1 MNFHNLKEN
10 KVCGLCNPHFNLFI
24 KPSAY
29 KAGVIKSLSPP
40 GTNSRSAP
48 LAMDFLGRVKSKAR
62 SLSANATF
70 MRGLTQN
77 ASPLAAC
84 GAWAIPAYSGW

>member
-1 MNFHNLKEN
+1 MDLLSIHILILVYSYF
-10 KVCGLCNPHFNLFI
+10 
-24 KPSAY
+24 
-29 KAGVIKSLSPP
+29 AGMIKSLSPP

-48 LAMDFLGRVKSKAR
+48 LAMDFLGLVKSKAR

-70 MRGLTQN
+70 IRGFTQN